1 MLLLLNSM
9 SCYVF
14 INKYLFIYKVL
25 FAKKYKVQVKTT
37 THVCFLEIETDYYMF
52 IIVKLP
58 IMNKT
63 IICYFLNKT
72 IFLIF

>member
-1 MLLLLNSM
+1 M

-37 THVCFLEIETDYYMF
+37 TLYVTDYYMY

>member
-1 MLLLLNSM
+1 M

-37 THVCFLEIETDYYMF
+37 TSCMFFEIETDYYMY